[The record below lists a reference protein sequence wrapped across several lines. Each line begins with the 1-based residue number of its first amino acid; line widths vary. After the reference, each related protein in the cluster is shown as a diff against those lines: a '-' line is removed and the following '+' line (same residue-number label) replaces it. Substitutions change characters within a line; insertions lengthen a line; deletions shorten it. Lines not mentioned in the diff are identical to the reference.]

1 MICVA
6 RPKGFRV
13 TAPGFGL
20 SPHREDGFGPKIDRW
35 LVKTVAG
42 LLMVNGLTQLTT
54 RQPPAAFVRRA
65 DSAWVLPL
73 YSQRSTWST
82 CPPRRISKMYL
93 VDAAPRSRLD
103 HGLVPGRQARP
114 RGIAAGAAEPYL
126 HACGRLRFAF
136 ASS

>member
-6 RPKGFRV
+6 RPKGFHV
-13 TAPGFGL
+13 SALPPPGFGL
-20 SPHREDGFGPKIDRW
+20 SPHREDGFGPKIDQW

-93 VDAAPRSRLD
+93 VDAAPEVGWIMAWCRVD
-103 HGLVPGRQARP
+103 KPAQEG
-114 RGIAAGAAEPYL
+114 
-126 HACGRLRFAF
+126 
-136 ASS
+136 